1 MRERRIFVTQDEIFD
16 ETIIFSPAN
25 LHYLKNVLHFRSGDQ
40 LTMFDGER
48 RYEVVLEQDQEGE
61 LIGKI
66 CTASEE
72 NPDFPVKVRLAFGC
86 VRPGPTDE
94 IIRHGTE
101 LGVESFFPLILER
114 STRRPETARARW
126 GKIAASAC
134 AQSGR
139 TIMPKVHDP
148 MKLEAFLEVKDIGS
162 CLIYLAPDQIALP
175 LGMILDVHASDCVT
189 LLVGTEGGLTEQEES
204 LLAKSGFL
212 SASLGPTILKTETA
226 AIVAA
231 GIVLNWGLV
240 RSSA

>member
-25 LHYLKNVLHFRSGDQ
+25 LHYLKNVLHFRSGNQ

-48 RYEVVLEQDQEGE
+48 RYEVVLEQNQDGQ

-66 CTASEE
+66 LKASEVSP
-72 NPDFPVKVRLAFGC
+72 NFPVKVCLAFGC
-86 VRPGPTDE
+86 VRPGPTEE

-101 LGVESFFPLILER
+101 LGVDSFFPLILER

-126 GKIAASAC
+126 GKIAAAAC

-139 TIMPKVHDP
+139 TIMPIVHDP
-148 MKLEAFLEVKDIGS
+148 MKLEAFLEVEDIGS
-162 CLIYLAPDQIALP
+162 CLIYLAPNQTALP
-175 LGMILDVHASDCVT
+175 LGMILDVHASGCVT
-189 LLVGTEGGLTEQEES
+189 LLIGPEGGLTEQEES
-204 LLAKSGFL
+204 LLTKSGFL

-231 GIVLNWGLV
+231 GIVMNWGLI
-240 RSSA
+240 RSRR